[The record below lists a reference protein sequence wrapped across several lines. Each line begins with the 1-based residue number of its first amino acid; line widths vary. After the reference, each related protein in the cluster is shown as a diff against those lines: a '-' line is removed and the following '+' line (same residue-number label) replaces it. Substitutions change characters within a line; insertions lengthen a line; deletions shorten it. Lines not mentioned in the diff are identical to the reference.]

1 MKLKTVINS
10 KPALEHL
17 TQKRFKDYKKL
28 RELVKLRKSVEAEFD
43 FYVEQ
48 EKKAVDTYAEK
59 GKDGTPVFLE
69 DGRIKLVDPAAK
81 AAFESE
87 LLRLQDTD
95 IEDIQSVTLKE
106 SDFLSAEDLPTPND
120 MLTLECII
128 NFED

>member
-87 LLRLQDTD
+87 LFRLQDTD